1 MPQWPVA
8 SNNSILVAGIPL
20 EMEFEAYGT
29 IWPGMGVEYTGA
41 NSYTVQACST
51 LGANIIGIADK
62 SQADLTGRGAWRKDV
77 ADAEGLST
85 LYYTTGDELKVISN
99 AGGIIVMLLLAPL
112 NQTIDEGDKLQ
123 CYGTVPGTF
132 TVMDCE
138 VDPASTVNLCA
149 LVAEAMESV
158 TTTTLTLSQYIMAKL
173 LI

>member
-29 IWPGMGVEYTGA
+29 IWPGMGVSYTGA
-41 NSYTVQACST
+41 NSYTVKACDA
-51 LGANIIGIADK
+51 LGQNIIGIADK
-62 SQADLTGRGAWRKDV
+62 SQASLTGRGAWRKDV
-77 ADAEGLST
+77 ADDQGLTT
-85 LYYTTGDELKVISN
+85 LYYTTGDEPKVIS
-99 AGGIIVMLLLAPL
+99 GPIIVMLLLAPL

-123 CYGTVPGTF
+123 CYGTVAGTF
-132 TVMDCE
+132 TVLPCALTTT
-138 VDPASTVNLCA
+138 DPCA

>member
-1 MPQWPVA
+1 MPQWPVP

-20 EMEFEAYGT
+20 EMEFEADGT

-41 NSYTVQACST
+41 NSYTVQACNH
-51 LGANIIGIADK
+51 LGDNLIGIADK
-62 SQADLTGRGAWRKDV
+62 SQASLTGRGAWRKDV
-77 ADAEGLST
+77 AVAQGKT
-85 LYYTTGDELKVISN
+85 AYYYTTGDELKVIS
-99 AGGIIVMLLLAPL
+99 GPVIVMLLLAPL
-112 NQTIDEGDKLQ
+112 NQTINEGDKLQ

-132 TVMDCE
+132 TVLPCGLTTT
-138 VDPASTVNLCA
+138 DPCA

>member
-1 MPQWPVA
+1 MPQWPVP

-41 NSYTVQACST
+41 NSYTVQACDT
-51 LGANIIGIADK
+51 LGDNLIGIADK
-62 SQADLTGRGAWRKDV
+62 SQASLTGRGAWRKDV
-77 ADAEGLST
+77 ADDLGAPYT
-85 LYYTTGDELKVISN
+85 TYYYTTGDELKVISN

-123 CYGTVPGTF
+123 CYGTVAGTF
-132 TVMDCE
+132 TIFPCGLTTS
-138 VDPASTVNLCA
+138 DPCA

>member
-1 MPQWPVA
+1 MPQWPVP

-41 NSYTVQACST
+41 NSVQVQACDT
-51 LGANIIGIADK
+51 LGDNLIGIADK
-62 SQADLTGRGAWRKDV
+62 SQASLTGRGAWRKDV
-77 ADAEGLST
+77 ADGLGGDYTS
-85 LYYTTGDELKVISN
+85 LYYTTDDELKVIS
-99 AGGIIVMLLLAPL
+99 GPVIVMLLLAPL
-112 NQTIDEGDKLQ
+112 NQTINEGDKLQ
-123 CYGTVPGTF
+123 CYGTVAGTF
-132 TVMDCE
+132 TVLPCGLTTT
-138 VDPASTVNLCA
+138 DPCA

>member
-1 MPQWPVA
+1 MPQWPVP
-8 SNNSILVAGIPL
+8 SNNSILVAGVPL
-20 EMEFEAYGT
+20 EMEFEAYGD

-41 NSYTVQACST
+41 NSYTVRACNT
-51 LGANIIGIADK
+51 LGANLIGIADK
-62 SQADLTGRGAWRKDV
+62 SVADITGRGSWRKDV
-77 ADAEGLST
+77 ADAQGIT
-85 LYYTTGDELKVISN
+85 TNDHYVTGDELKVISN

-123 CYGTVPGTF
+123 CYGTVAGTF
-132 TVMDCE
+132 TVLPCGLTTT
-138 VDPASTVNLCA
+138 DPCS

>member
-1 MPQWPVA
+1 MPQWPVP

-41 NSYTVQACST
+41 NSYTVRACNT
-51 LGANIIGIADK
+51 LGANLICIADK
-62 SQADLTGRGAWRKDV
+62 SMSSLTGRGSWRKDV
-77 ADAEGLST
+77 ADDQGLTT
-85 LYYTTGDELKVISN
+85 LYYTTGDELKCISN

-123 CYGTVPGTF
+123 CYGTVAGTF
-132 TVMDCE
+132 TVFPCGLTTS
-138 VDPASTVNLCA
+138 DPCA

>member
-1 MPQWPVA
+1 MPQWPVP

-41 NSYTVQACST
+41 NSYTVQACDT
-51 LGANIIGIADK
+51 LGDNIICIADK
-62 SQADLTGRGAWRKDV
+62 SMASLTGRGSWRKDV
-77 ADAEGLST
+77 ADDQGLTT
-85 LYYTTGDELKVISN
+85 LYYTTGDELKCIS
-99 AGGIIVMLLLAPL
+99 GPIIVMLLLAPL

-123 CYGTVPGTF
+123 CYGTVAGTF
-132 TVMDCE
+132 TVFPCGLTTS
-138 VDPASTVNLCA
+138 DPCA